1 MDRLTELFIRDSK
14 KYLAKA
20 VNSLINIEKNEDFES
35 NIETAFRAV
44 HSIKTESSYLQ
55 MTETKNLSHE
65 IENIL
70 ESLRSGESEADKETC
85 GKLISELDNLEMIIK
100 RELELHGAAA
110 GSAEKSGSAGKTE
123 TERLETGKESGLEEV
138 KATSLSDMDEEDFG
152 GEINQTDI
160 ENEEEYYILEYDLEE
175 EDVTDISAL
184 NSEEEKTEEHR
195 KELTTEKEKD
205 VMRHSP
211 AHDDY
216 NVISGSVSA
225 SGLKSSSDK
234 ETAVKKE
241 YISDEIREEVRKEF
255 SDFELQLLSES
266 MKRGEKLYRI
276 TCEISEDSVMKY
288 PRLYLVINNLELKTN
303 LIKSTPAA
311 DEIEKNEYTSI
322 KLYITT
328 KLGYKEIFSIVDV
341 DEIENIQIINLP
353 YSYYFKTAEKTEAD
367 EIASKGEL
375 DSIPVKI
382 NRLDK
387 LFVAVE
393 GMKLDLALNPGNT
406 DRELRKELLRKL
418 SSIEKNV
425 KKLRMISFSGEFQM
439 LPGMIKKMGYDL
451 GKDVE
456 IVFNDN
462 DIEIDRSLF
471 EYIYDPLI
479 HILKNSVDHGIEDKE
494 QRRESGKSK
503 IGHIY
508 CSTYRK
514 NQKLV
519 IEIKDDGR
527 GLDLNKIS
535 EVSGYDITQL
545 TDKKTLLKVLTKP
558 GFSTKINVS
567 NLSGRGF
574 GLNLVWE
581 KIRKIPGADI
591 IISSKSGGGLTV
603 RIILPD
609 TFIATKVVF
618 TKCRNEIVV
627 INNEDI
633 DRIITIDREKFSTG
647 KDGLLYYR
655 KNPVFNKEGR
665 VYAKDNNLPPEL
677 DKKLMHGII
686 IKNGEKTGCFI
697 ADRVLFSQIIPA
709 DRFFLLEREV
719 PYLSYL
725 KIAGMENE
733 LSYLHSEILSC

>member
-14 KYLAKA
+14 KYITQT
-20 VNSLINIEKNEDFES
+20 VNSLINIEKKQDVEN

-65 IENIL
+65 IENTL
-70 ESLRSGESEADKETC
+70 ESFRSGETAPDEKEC
-85 GKLISELDNLEMIIK
+85 GRIISELDNLSMIIK
-100 RELELHGAAA
+100 RELEIRDDSVEDNKADTKTDKENMPSELKAV
-110 GSAEKSGSAGKTE
+110 SPKNKTE
-123 TERLETGKESGLEEV
+123 DDYSFDNSIDH
-138 KATSLSDMDEEDFG
+138 A
-152 GEINQTDI
+152 DI
-160 ENEEEYYILEYDLEE
+160 ENEEEYYILEYDIEAEE
-175 EDVTDISAL
+175 EGKELQEKGKTAADNNKAEI
-184 NSEEEKTEEHR
+184 NSEN
-195 KELTTEKEKD
+195 L
-205 VMRHSP
+205 P
-211 AHDDY
+211 LHDDSS
-216 NVISGSVSA
+216 VINSSVSA
-225 SGLKSSSDK
+225 SGISGSSDK
-234 ETAVKKE
+234 TLPAPKAGIPE
-241 YISDEIREEVRKEF
+241 EIREEVRKEF
-255 SDFELQLLSES
+255 TDFELQLLSES

-276 TCEISEDSVMKY
+276 TCEISEESVMKY
-288 PRLYLVINNLELKTN
+288 PRLYLVINNLEIKTN
-303 LIKSTPAA
+303 LIKSTPAS
-311 DEIEKNEYTSI
+311 DEIENEEYTSI
-322 KLYITT
+322 KLFITT
-328 KLGYKEIFSIVDV
+328 KLGYKEIFGIVDV

-353 YSYYFKTAEKTEAD
+353 YSYYFKNVEITESEAVS
-367 EIASKGEL
+367 SKGEL

-382 NRLDK
+382 NRLDR

-393 GMKLDLALNPGNT
+393 GMKLDLALRPGKVDN
-406 DRELRKELLRKL
+406 EFRKGLLRKI

-456 IVFNDN
+456 IIFNDN

-479 HILKNSVDHGIEDKE
+479 HILKNSVDHGIEDKNT
-494 QRRESGKSK
+494 RRQNNKSK

-508 CSTYRK
+508 CSTYKK
-514 NQKLV
+514 NKKLV
-519 IEIKDDGR
+519 IEIKDDGK

-535 EVSGYDITQL
+535 EVSGYDLSQL
-545 TDKKTLLKVLTKP
+545 TDKRTLLKVLTKP
-558 GFSTKINVS
+558 GFSTKMNVS

-591 IISSKSGGGLTV
+591 IISSKTGGGLTV
-603 RIILPD
+603 RIILPE

-627 INNEDI
+627 INDDDI
-633 DRIITIDREKFSTG
+633 ERIITIDREKFQKG
-647 KDGLLYYR
+647 KDGLLYYG
-655 KNPVFNKEGR
+655 KYPVFNKEGR
-665 VYAKDNNLPPEL
+665 VYSKNNKLPF
-677 DKKLMHGII
+677 DMNKKLIHGII
-686 IKNGEKTGCFI
+686 IKNGEDTGCFI
-697 ADRVLFSQIIPA
+697 SDRILFTQIIPA

-725 KIAGMENE
+725 KIAGMDNE
-733 LSYLHSEILSC
+733 LSYLHSEILSY